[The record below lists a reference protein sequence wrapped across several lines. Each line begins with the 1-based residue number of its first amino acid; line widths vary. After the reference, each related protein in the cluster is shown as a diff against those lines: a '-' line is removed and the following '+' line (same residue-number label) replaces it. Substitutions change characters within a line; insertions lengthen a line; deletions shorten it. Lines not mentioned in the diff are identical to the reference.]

1 VLEAQSYQQQP
12 GLASTKMWKGL
23 EHRDPHIPRL
33 SNLENCRSVAIQ
45 QDLSENNKPCS
56 LRISLRCSP
65 CGVGFCTV
73 CKMLESTA
81 SKELVEFGVD
91 VVLVTVAV
99 VKCSDVMDVVGVNDV
114 GDNGR
119 FDGNLGIL

>member
-1 VLEAQSYQQQP
+1 
-12 GLASTKMWKGL
+12 
-23 EHRDPHIPRL
+23 
-33 SNLENCRSVAIQ
+33 
-45 QDLSENNKPCS
+45 
-56 LRISLRCSP
+56 
-65 CGVGFCTV
+65 
-73 CKMLESTA
+73 MLESTA

-99 VKCSDVMDVVGVNDV
+99 VKYSDVMDVVGVNDV